1 MILAQIPELDNL
13 LKNTLLE
20 DVGDGDHSAL
30 ACIPA
35 NALGKS
41 HLLVKE
47 DCVLAGIELAIRI
60 FKMVDSRFE
69 IDVLLHDGDR
79 AKKGDVAFYVSGPS
93 QKMLTAERLVLN
105 FMQRLSGVA
114 TQTARYVDALA
125 GTKTKVLDTRKTT
138 PGLRYL
144 EKWAVAIG
152 GGHNH
157 RIGLFD
163 MIMLKDNHVDF
174 AGGIAQAIKTTHQY
188 LEKTGRNLKI
198 EIETR
203 NLIEVKEVLHVGG
216 VDRIMLD
223 NFNLE
228 DTRAAVALINGRF
241 ETESSGGITLQTIR
255 SYADCGVDFVSVGA
269 LTHSVKS
276 IDLSLKAI

>member
-1 MILAQIPELDNL
+1 MTLAQIPDLDRL
-13 LKNTLLE
+13 IKNALTE

-35 NALGKS
+35 NAMGKS

-47 DCVLAGIELAIRI
+47 DCVLAGIELAIKI
-60 FKMVDSRFE
+60 FKMVDSRFHIE
-69 IDVLLHDGDR
+69 VLLPDGSS
-79 AKKGDVAFYVSGPS
+79 AKHGDVAFYVTGPS

-125 GTKTKVLDTRKTT
+125 GTNTKVLDTRKTT

-188 LEKTGRNLKI
+188 LAKTGRNLKI

-269 LTHSVKS
+269 LTNSVKS